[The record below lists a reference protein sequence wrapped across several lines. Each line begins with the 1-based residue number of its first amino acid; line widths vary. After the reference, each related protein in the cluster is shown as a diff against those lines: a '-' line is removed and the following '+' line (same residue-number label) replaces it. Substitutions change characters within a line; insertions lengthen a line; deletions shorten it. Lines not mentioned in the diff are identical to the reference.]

1 MITRAEREYPTRPI
15 ASVAA
20 CVFKDDK
27 ILMVQRGTP
36 PSKGEWSVPGGAIEL
51 GESFKDTAKR
61 ELDEECAV
69 EIEAGDI
76 FSVENL
82 LIRDENGNIQFH
94 YIVTYL
100 TAKYISGDIRPGPE
114 ELDVRWATKEE
125 LMSLD
130 MNSITRGYML
140 KAFEKVDSISLELD
154 IDDTISKQNE

>member
-20 CVFKDDK
+20 CVFKDDRVLL
-27 ILMVQRGTP
+27 IRRGTP
-36 PSKGEWSVPGGAIEL
+36 PSKGQWSVPGGAIEL

-61 ELDEECAV
+61 ELDEECGV

-76 FSVENL
+76 FDVENF
-82 LIRDENGNIQFH
+82 IVRDEDDTIQYH

-100 TAKYISGDIRPGPE
+100 TANYISGDIRPGLE

-125 LMSLD
+125 LMNLE
-130 MNSITRGYML
+130 MNPITRDYML
-140 KAFEKVDSISLELD
+140 KAFEKVDFISLELD
-154 IDDTISKQNE
+154 ISDTISKQNE

>member
-1 MITRAEREYPTRPI
+1 
-15 ASVAA
+15 
-20 CVFKDDK
+20 
-27 ILMVQRGTP
+27 MVQRGTP